1 MSKDRV
7 QHRHVDS
14 VVDHTTDDKP
24 DSLRRVEIITGIG
37 RRRRFSRD
45 TKARIILESRAPGAV
60 ISEVARRHGL
70 TPQQLFGWRRK
81 LRQAAEVAT
90 ATTSAFTPVV
100 VAAEG
105 ASRTGRGHTEA
116 YARPITERAQ
126 VEITIGEVVIRL
138 GEGVA
143 PQTIAAVVRA
153 VRAVS

>member
-81 LRQAAEVAT
+81 LRQAMSAAEVAT
-90 ATTSAFTPVV
+90 VTTSAFTPVV

-105 ASRTGRGHTEA
+105 ASRT
-116 YARPITERAQ
+116 
-126 VEITIGEVVIRL
+126 
-138 GEGVA
+138 
-143 PQTIAAVVRA
+143 
-153 VRAVS
+153 